1 MMKTGTPE
9 PFAVTTDTD
18 QLASCVVWGITSLDV
33 LATLDYTFSFCL
45 FMFLSDVI

>member
-18 QLASCVVWGITSLDV
+18 QLASCVVWGTTSLDV
-33 LATLDYTFSFCL
+33 LATLYYILSLSINACL
-45 FMFLSDVI
+45 NLL